1 MQAMTLISY
10 GCLVHGARL
19 RRRAERR
26 AHHGTLPHLLPGAA
40 LTGRFNAASI
50 PVVSAANIPVAAV
63 VQPAPRE
70 DPPVATSA
78 TSAETA
84 PAPALARP
92 LHPPTSGTHAC
103 STSTSMTAVEVTETA
118 WVSQQ
123 DPMCDHAAAAE
134 DTHQPHA
141 CAPAP
146 APAPQ
151 PHAVAESVET
161 EGASERALG
170 MGVRM
175 DSTHTRHAPRNVLPD
190 SAEQAA
196 EEAARG
202 GGGQGWRGYAWKLW
216 DSVREDPRRG
226 FRCTSSHDPATP

>member
-40 LTGRFNAASI
+40 LTGRFNTASI
-50 PVVSAANIPVAAV
+50 PAVSTANIPVAAV
-63 VQPAPRE
+63 VQPASRE
-70 DPPVATSA
+70 DPPAIT
-78 TSAETA
+78 
-84 PAPALARP
+84 PP
-92 LHPPTSGTHAC
+92 LPHPTRGTHAC
-103 STSTSMTAVEVTETA
+103 STPASMTAVEVNETA

-123 DPMCDHAAAAE
+123 DPMWDHAAEAE
-134 DTHQPHA
+134 GAHQPHA
-141 CAPAP
+141 C

-170 MGVRM
+170 MGVPM
-175 DSTHTRHAPRNVLPD
+175 DSTHTRHASRNVLPD

-196 EEAARG
+196 EEAASVAR